1 METELPAPPAG
12 AEEVVLQDK
21 QVLEQRKV
29 MEQGKR
35 GGGEDGVREVHLK
48 KKKVENNMSKC
59 TNRWGVGGEAKTEEK
74 ELSPITRS
82 QTIFLPLKKSPPSWW
97 DTAASQPYYYHTA
110 VKGLSWRHVHNPV
123 MVTRYIMHWLLGSW
137 PCGRPSEG
145 RKYAVIKDSSI

>member
-48 KKKVENNMSKC
+48 KKNMGNNMSKC
-59 TNRWGVGGEAKTEEK
+59 TNR
-74 ELSPITRS
+74 
-82 QTIFLPLKKSPPSWW
+82 
-97 DTAASQPYYYHTA
+97 
-110 VKGLSWRHVHNPV
+110 
-123 MVTRYIMHWLLGSW
+123 
-137 PCGRPSEG
+137 
-145 RKYAVIKDSSI
+145 